1 MDGCDCATVQKMIN
15 DLQARLVQVE
25 GRAPRSKRAPSKYN
39 LFMKDCIKSLKGTK
53 PIQELFRECA
63 SRYKAQKK

>member
-1 MDGCDCATVQKMIN
+1 MDGCDCATVQKMLN
-15 DLQARLVQVE
+15 DFQARLGQE
-25 GRAPRSKRAPSKYN
+25 APRKRKPSAYN
-39 LFMKDCIKSLKGTK
+39 LFMKKCIESLKGQK